1 MKFPYVD
8 PKLVQNLETLFPPL
22 ALSLEDAE
30 DPNLNLKVA
39 HRAGA
44 RELIL
49 KLKSI
54 SQEQNRRNN
63 G

>member
-8 PKLVQNLETLFPPL
+8 PKLVENLETLFPVL
-22 ALSLEDAE
+22 DLNLEDAE
-30 DPNLNLKVA
+30 NPNLNLRVA

-49 KLKSI
+49 KLKVI
-54 SQEQNRRNN
+54 SEQQNRRQ
-63 G
+63 

>member
-8 PKLVQNLETLFPPL
+8 PKLVENLEKLFPL
-22 ALSLEDAE
+22 LDLNLEDAE
-30 DPNLNLKVA
+30 DPSLNLKVA

-49 KLKSI
+49 KLKGI
-54 SQEQNRRNN
+54 SEKQNRRE
-63 G
+63 

>member
-8 PKLVQNLETLFPPL
+8 PKLIQNLEQLFPPL
-22 ALSLEDAE
+22 DLNLEDAE
-30 DPNLNLKVA
+30 DPSLNLRVA

-49 KLKSI
+49 KLKGI
-54 SQEQNRRNN
+54 SDQQNRRE
-63 G
+63 